1 MICSGVC
8 RRLAIV
14 MILPSPTIVGN
25 GLSSRVDRSHGVR
38 PYVVAHRFRG
48 LLIRSRVARGL
59 FWNTLTASE
68 QEIRLGR
75 WPLEP
80 VLVAREMTAAVRF
93 QKVSLP
99 LWWGTD
105 VMFET
110 SGLRKRYV
118 FVPFR
123 PQQLRDCLQS
133 LGWRLVEAD
142 DVNLRQLVRRLRP

>member
-1 MICSGVC
+1 MSRHALRPASPATASGPPTPPRQQLLMLASC
-8 RRLAIV
+8 RLRGTV
-14 MILPSPTIVGN
+14 
-25 GLSSRVDRSHGVR
+25 
-38 PYVVAHRFRG
+38 YVVAHRFRG

-110 SGLRKRYV
+110 SGLGKRYV

-142 DVNLRQLVRRLRP
+142 DVNLQQLVRRLRP

>member
-1 MICSGVC
+1 
-8 RRLAIV
+8 
-14 MILPSPTIVGN
+14 
-25 GLSSRVDRSHGVR
+25 
-38 PYVVAHRFRG
+38 
-48 LLIRSRVARGL
+48 VARGL

-110 SGLRKRYV
+110 SGLGKRYV

-123 PQQLRDCLQS
+123 PRQLRDCLQS